1 MANPSLRS
9 WKILGF
15 SCGTNVCEKENKRLF
30 PVSKQTEGNLRE
42 PELLI
47 LATPGVSRLA
57 KEGWYRYLG
66 GKQ

>member
-15 SCGTNVCEKENKRLF
+15 SCGTNVCEKENKR
-30 PVSKQTEGNLRE
+30 S
-42 PELLI
+42 
-47 LATPGVSRLA
+47 A